1 MSTVATTIT
10 NFLDFFQQS
19 HAADAANGQ
28 VLSNLEILVRL
39 TMASFMG
46 LIIGSLYRWTFTG
59 KPKSFRPS
67 MVHTQ
72 VLLCLGGALIWV
84 IVGNNLARAFGL
96 GGALSLIRFRTPV
109 RDPKDTVVVFFSIII
124 GMACG
129 LGQYSTALIGTGVL
143 GIILTF
149 MRRARFGRMPNDLI
163 QMQQEKKLEK
173 ERARKEKKAAKK
185 KKKAGADAEPLDES
199 GDL

>member
-1 MSTVATTIT
+1 
-10 NFLDFFQQS
+10 
-19 HAADAANGQ
+19 
-28 VLSNLEILVRL
+28 
-39 TMASFMG
+39 
-46 LIIGSLYRWTFTG
+46 
-59 KPKSFRPS
+59 

>member
-1 MSTVATTIT
+1 MMTFATTIT
-10 NFLDFFQQS
+10 SFVDFFQDAQTG
-19 HAADAANGQ
+19 ADAQ

-39 TMASFMG
+39 SMATIMG
-46 LIIGSLYRWTFTG
+46 LIIGSMYRWTFTG

-109 RDPKDTVVVFFSIII
+109 RDPKDTVVVFYSIII

-129 LGQYSTALIGTGVL
+129 LGNYATAVIGTGVL
-143 GIILTF
+143 GLVLTF
-149 MRRARFGRMPNDLI
+149 MRRAHFGRMPNDLI
-163 QMQQEKKLEK
+163 MAQEEK
-173 ERARKEKKAAKK
+173 RQAKRSAKVAKKASKRKK
-185 KKKAGADAEPLDES
+185 SSDGAVES
-199 GDL
+199 KH

>member
-1 MSTVATTIT
+1 
-10 NFLDFFQQS
+10 
-19 HAADAANGQ
+19 
-28 VLSNLEILVRL
+28 
-39 TMASFMG
+39 
-46 LIIGSLYRWTFTG
+46 TG

-109 RDPKDTVVVFFSIII
+109 RDPKDTVVVFYSIII

-129 LGQYSTALIGTGVL
+129 LGNYATAVIGTGVL
-143 GIILTF
+143 GLVLTF
-149 MRRARFGRMPNDLI
+149 MRRAHFGRMPNDLI
-163 QMQQEKKLEK
+163 MAQEEK
-173 ERARKEKKAAKK
+173 RQAKRSAKVAKKASKRKK
-185 KKKAGADAEPLDES
+185 SSDGAVES
-199 GDL
+199 KSEGAPEA

>member
-1 MSTVATTIT
+1 MMTFATTIT
-10 NFLDFFQQS
+10 SFVDFFQDAQTG
-19 HAADAANGQ
+19 ADAQ

-39 TMASFMG
+39 SMATIMG
-46 LIIGSLYRWTFTG
+46 LIIGSMYRWTFTG

-109 RDPKDTVVVFFSIII
+109 RDPKDTVVVFYSIII

-129 LGQYSTALIGTGVL
+129 LGNYATAVIGTGVL
-143 GIILTF
+143 GLVLTF
-149 MRRARFGRMPNDLI
+149 MRRAHFGRMPNDLI
-163 QMQQEKKLEK
+163 MAQEEK
-173 ERARKEKKAAKK
+173 RQAKRSAKVAKKASKRKK
-185 KKKAGADAEPLDES
+185 SSDGEVESKSEGAPEA
-199 GDL
+199 

>member
-1 MSTVATTIT
+1 G
-10 NFLDFFQQS
+10 
-19 HAADAANGQ
+19 ADAQ

-39 TMASFMG
+39 SMATIMG
-46 LIIGSLYRWTFTG
+46 LIIGSMYRWTFTG

-109 RDPKDTVVVFFSIII
+109 RDPKDTVVVFYSIII

-129 LGQYSTALIGTGVL
+129 LGNYATAVIGTGVL
-143 GIILTF
+143 GLVLTF
-149 MRRARFGRMPNDLI
+149 MRRAHFGRMPNDLI
-163 QMQQEKKLEK
+163 MAQEEK
-173 ERARKEKKAAKK
+173 RQAKRSAKVAKKASKRKK
-185 KKKAGADAEPLDES
+185 SSDGAVES
-199 GDL
+199 KSEGAPEA

>member
-1 MSTVATTIT
+1 MTFATTIT
-10 NFLDFFQQS
+10 SFVDFFQDAQTG
-19 HAADAANGQ
+19 ADAQ
-28 VLSNLEILVRL
+28 ILSNLEILVRL
-39 TMASFMG
+39 SMATLMG
-46 LIIGSLYRWTFTG
+46 LIIGSMYRWTFTG

-109 RDPKDTVVVFFSIII
+109 RDPKDTVVVFYSIII

-129 LGQYSTALIGTGVL
+129 LGNYATAVIGTGVL
-143 GIILTF
+143 GLVLTF
-149 MRRARFGRMPNDLI
+149 MRRAHFGRMPNDLI
-163 QMQQEKKLEK
+163 MAQEEKKQAK
-173 ERARKEKKAAKK
+173 RSAKVAKKASKRKK
-185 KKKAGADAEPLDES
+185 GSDGAVES
-199 GDL
+199 KSEGAPEA